1 MKKILVPV
9 DFSEHSENAL
19 EVAASIA
26 KKHNAEIVALH
37 MMGLSDAV
45 VTRNES
51 REVFEAMYYMRLAET
66 RFAELLDK
74 DYLKGVTVTD
84 AVHNYT
90 VFSEINEVAKE
101 MKIDLIVM
109 GSHGTTGF
117 REVFVG
123 SNTEKVVRT
132 SEIPVLVIKHQTT
145 NFNPQLGVFASDF
158 LVSSII
164 PYKRA
169 QRMFDLLEVKMQ
181 PLYINLAGDFRN
193 TREIEKRILHFMN
206 EAKVPNPFDS
216 LNNVVQY
223 NDYSVEAG
231 IFAYSQLMG
240 ADIIALPTQGRQGL
254 AHFFSGSIGEDVVNH
269 SDLPV
274 MTFKIPS

>member
-9 DFSEHSENAL
+9 DFSKHSEHAM
-19 EVAASIA
+19 EVAAAIA
-26 KKHNAEIVALH
+26 KKQNAEIVALH

-45 VTRNES
+45 VTRNQS
-51 REVFEAMYYMRLAET
+51 KEVFEAMYYMRLAET
-66 RFAELLDK
+66 RFAEFLDK
-74 DYLKGVTVTD
+74 DYLKGITVTD
-84 AVHNYT
+84 TVHNYT
-90 VFSEINEVAKE
+90 IFSEINDVAKE
-101 MKIDLIVM
+101 MEVDLIVM

-132 SEIPVLVIKHQTT
+132 SEIPVLVIKHQATD
-145 NFNPQLGVFASDF
+145 FNPQLGVFACDF
-158 LVSSII
+158 LPNSIE
-164 PYKRA
+164 PYKKA
-169 QRMFDLLEVKMQ
+169 KRMFEILGIKMQ

-193 TREIEKRILHFMN
+193 TREIEKRILTFMN
-206 EAKVPNPFDS
+206 DAKDPNPLES
-216 LNNVVQY
+216 LNSVVQY

-231 IFAYSQLMG
+231 IFAFSQLTG

-274 MTFKIPS
+274 MTFKV

>member
-26 KKHNAEIVALH
+26 KKQNAEIVALH

-51 REVFEAMYYMRLAET
+51 KEAFEAMYYMRLAET
-66 RFAELLDK
+66 RFAEILDK
-74 DYLKGVTVTD
+74 EYLKDVKVTD
-84 AVHNYT
+84 TVHNYT
-90 VFSEINEVAKE
+90 VFSEINDIAKE
-101 MKIDLIVM
+101 MDIDLIVM
-109 GSHGTTGF
+109 GSHGTGGLK
-117 REVFVG
+117 EVFVG

-132 SEIPVLVIKHQTT
+132 SEVPVLVIKHQAT
-145 NFNPQLGVFASDF
+145 NFNPQLGIFACDF
-158 LVSSII
+158 LENSIQS
-164 PYKRA
+164 YKRA
-169 QRMFDLLEVKMQ
+169 KAVFELFGIKMQ
-181 PLYINLAGDFRN
+181 LLYVNLSGDFRS
-193 TREIEKRILHFMN
+193 TREIEKRILNFFNTAEEPEPFERLN
-206 EAKVPNPFDS
+206 E
-216 LNNVVQY
+216 VVHY

-231 IFAYSQLMG
+231 IFAYSQITG

-274 MTFKIPS
+274 MTFRI

>member
-9 DFSEHSENAL
+9 DFSKHSENAL

-26 KKHNAEIVALH
+26 KKNNAEIIALH

-45 VTRNES
+45 VTKNQS

-74 DYLKGVTVTD
+74 DYLEGVKVTD

-90 VFSEINEVAKE
+90 IFSEINDVAKE
-101 MKIDLIVM
+101 MEIDLIVM
-109 GSHGTTGF
+109 GSHGTTGLKD
-117 REVFVG
+117 VFVG

-145 NFNPQLGVFASDF
+145 DFNPQLGIFACDF
-158 LVSSII
+158 LESSII
-164 PYKRA
+164 PYKKA
-169 QRMFDLLEVKMQ
+169 KRMFDLLGVKMQ

-193 TREIEKRILHFMN
+193 TREIEKRILTFMTD
-206 EAKVPNPFDS
+206 AKVINPFES
-216 LNNVVQY
+216 LNSVVHY

-231 IFAYSQLMG
+231 IFAYSQITG
-240 ADIIALPTQGRQGL
+240 ADIISLPTQGRQGL

-274 MTFKIPS
+274 MTFKIT